1 MLFSDAERCHYD
13 RPVTHEV
20 ICQLR
25 FPTILSIDNRE
36 PADFQERIRA
46 RFPRYGVRREAP
58 PPQVIQHGG
67 GAAPEVK
74 SAPAIANYAFVSED
88 TLWKLNLTK
97 DFIAL
102 STLRYAGWEDFAAK
116 LDQTLAAF
124 IQIYQPAF
132 FERIGLRYRN
142 IVSRS
147 ALGLEERPWR
157 ELIRP
162 AYLGPL
168 AEEDVDEQTVQK
180 SAVEMELSLSGS
192 CHARVHAEPVRLK
205 SPKTGEPEGEQK
217 FILDIDLSM
226 RGSLSAQLAAGAL
239 ETLHGHSTGVFRG
252 AITDALHDAMCPHRT

>member
-1 MLFSDAERCHYD
+1 MLFSDAERCLYD

-25 FPTILSIDNRE
+25 FPTILSIDSRE
-36 PADFQERIRA
+36 PADFQERIRS
-46 RFPRYGVRREAP
+46 RFPRYGVRQETP
-58 PPQVIQHGG
+58 PPQVIQRGG
-67 GAAPEVK
+67 TAPELKAAPAVT
-74 SAPAIANYAFVSED
+74 NYAFVSED

-102 STLRYAGWEDFAAK
+102 STLRYTGWEDFAAR

-142 IVSRS
+142 IISRS
-147 ALGLEERPWR
+147 ALGLEDRPWT

-162 AYLGPL
+162 AYLGAL
-168 AEEDVDEQTVQK
+168 AEEDVNERSVRK

-192 CHARVHAEPVRLK
+192 CQARIHAEPAQLK
-205 SPKTGEPEGEQK
+205 KPGGETEAEQK

-226 RGSLSAQLAAGAL
+226 HGSLSAPLAAGAL
-239 ETLHGHSTGVFRG
+239 ETLHGHSTPIFRG
-252 AITDALHDAMCPHRT
+252 AVTDTLHEAMLPRRK

>member
-1 MLFSDAERCHYD
+1 MLFSDAERCLYD

-58 PPQVIQHGG
+58 PPQVIQRG
-67 GAAPEVK
+67 GAAPELK
-74 SAPAIANYAFVSED
+74 AAPPVANYAFVSED

-102 STLRYAGWEDFAAK
+102 STLRYTGWEDFAAK

-142 IVSRS
+142 IISRS
-147 ALGLEERPWR
+147 ALELEDCPWR

-162 AYLGPL
+162 AYLGAL
-168 AEEDVDEQTVQK
+168 AEEDVDAAQVQK
-180 SAVEMELSLSGS
+180 AVTDLELSLASS
-192 CHARVHAEPVRLK
+192 CRAHVHAEPVHLK
-205 SPKTGEPEGEQK
+205 NPKSGETENEQK

-226 RGSLSAQLAAGAL
+226 HGSLSAPLAAGAL
-239 ETLHGHSTGVFRG
+239 ETLHGHSTRVFRG
-252 AITDALHDAMCPHRT
+252 AVTDTLHEAMLPRRK